1 MQLKVFLVVA
11 FVTNVACLNMNEDPS
26 SLVKIL
32 KKDPSS
38 FVESLAGADSN
49 TINEV
54 INMLQVLINEGNT
67 ALQALIDR
75 KTEAKDK
82 LDAATTDLS
91 NALATQTT
99 AEKALHEATTTK
111 SNADD
116 AYVDAVDNQ
125 QTADSE
131 HTTAVNNLDTEGS
144 LLKNNN
150 DLMEQVI
157 GMLQTLS
164 VQPTITSSGS
174 GSYVV
179 KSLHKGVVIWT
190 DRDQYTFTDLPDEV
204 EGGFLFSGP
213 VRIPSGSVLSLNGG
227 QRGRMY
233 AFLTEGRSGTY
244 ESTLLNN
251 GWENTGLVARWLAGN
266 GSNLMNVYRKTT
278 VSEILPEANG
288 NDTVVAFGFVP
299 SGN

>member
-54 INMLQVLINEGNT
+54 INMLQVLINEGST
-67 ALQALIDR
+67 ALQGLIDR

-82 LDAATTDLS
+82 LDAATTDLG
-91 NALATQTT
+91 NAINTQTT
-99 AEKALHEATTTK
+99 AEEALHKATTTK

-116 AYVDAVDNQ
+116 AYVDAVDKQ

-131 HTTAVNNLDTEGS
+131 HTTAVNILDTEGS

-150 DLMEQVI
+150 DLMEEVI
-157 GMLQTLS
+157 GMLQTLIENYIKSDCHLAYSSS
-164 VQPTITSSGS
+164 V
-174 GSYVV
+174 
-179 KSLHKGVVIWT
+179 
-190 DRDQYTFTDLPDEV
+190 R
-204 EGGFLFSGP
+204 
-213 VRIPSGSVLSLNGG
+213 SVGDYGNH
-227 QRGRMY
+227 
-233 AFLTEGRSGTY
+233 
-244 ESTLLNN
+244 N
-251 GWENTGLVARWLAGN
+251 GN
-266 GSNLMNVYRKTT
+266 GKTLSECQDLCSRNPECKSFVVDQMNGKKCHLK
-278 VSEILPEANG
+278 SECPL
-288 NDTVVAFGFVP
+288 T
-299 SGN
+299 SGECIDASSWKFINYYKNSCA